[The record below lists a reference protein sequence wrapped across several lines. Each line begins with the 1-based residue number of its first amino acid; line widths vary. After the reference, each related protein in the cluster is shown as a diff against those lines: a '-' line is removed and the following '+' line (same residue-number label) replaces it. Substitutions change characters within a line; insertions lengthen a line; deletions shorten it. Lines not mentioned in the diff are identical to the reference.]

1 MVDTNSKVISQKEI
15 KISSKGDEELLK
27 RVTKTNRDGN
37 LYLITSEIRKK
48 KIKKEM
54 LPSVIERMN
63 WKKFGSVANQP
74 RGTLEPGIIVTSTE
88 EIHIID
94 RLNTIV
100 QDLGDKLKD
109 SINNKKMMVLKEMKE
124 NKERE
129 QREKIEAL
137 SSNKKSQ
144 KTNNKKR
151 NREGTIKVTGFNPNY
166 NAEKL
171 AQIVSKVGPVKK
183 CTLPSKNFAFIE
195 FEQTIHAQEA
205 FDILNDATVDGC
217 VLRVIVLDNNN

>member
-1 MVDTNSKVISQKEI
+1 MADTKEKIISLKEF
-15 KISSKGDEELLK
+15 KISSKGDEEIIRREK
-27 RVTKTNRDGN
+27 RTERDGN
-37 LYLITSEIRKK
+37 IYLITSEIRKK

-54 LPSVIERMN
+54 LPSVIERMS
-63 WKKFGSVANQP
+63 WKKFGLVEGQP
-74 RGTLEPGIIVTSTE
+74 RGTLEPGIIVTSKE
-88 EIHIID
+88 EFHIID
-94 RLNTIV
+94 RQNQIE

>member
-94 RLNTIV
+94 RLNTIE

-129 QREKIEAL
+129 QREKLAAL
-137 SSNKKSQ
+137 SNSKKQ
-144 KTNNKKR
+144 QRVVKKK
-151 NREGTIKVTGFNPNY
+151 NRDGTIKVTGFNPNY
-166 NAEKL
+166 GPEKL
-171 AQIVSKVGPVKK
+171 AQIFQEVGNVRR
-183 CTLPSKNFAFIE
+183 CTMPTKNFAFIE
-195 FEQTIHAQEA
+195 FEQTIHAIDA
-205 FDILNDATVDGC
+205 YNKFNDETVDNC
-217 VLRVIVLDNNN
+217 VLRVIVLDNKN